1 MLTTKQKVF
10 LRSLAQTEKPMFQIG
25 KDAISDNLI
34 KTVNNYLNK
43 HELVK
48 ISVLKNCEEDLKEVA
63 FDLARL
69 TKSEMVQVIGR
80 QVILYKKAKEPK
92 ILLP

>member
-10 LRSLAQTEKPMFQIG
+10 LRSLAQTEKPLFQIG

-34 KTVNNYLNK
+34 MTVNNAFRT
-43 HELVK
+43 HELIK
-48 ISVLKNCEEDLKEVA
+48 ITVLKNAPEDIKEIA

-69 TKSEMVQVIGR
+69 TRSEMIQVIGR
-80 QVILYKKAKEPK
+80 QIVLYKKAKEPK

>member
-34 KTVNNYLNK
+34 KTVNNAFRT
-43 HELVK
+43 HELIK
-48 ISVLKNCEEDLKEVA
+48 ITVLKNAPEDIKEIA

-69 TKSEMVQVIGR
+69 TKSEMVQIIGR
-80 QVILYKKAKEPK
+80 QIVLYK
-92 ILLP
+92 

>member
-34 KTVNNYLNK
+34 KTVNNAFRT
-43 HELVK
+43 HELIK
-48 ISVLKNCEEDLKEVA
+48 ITVLKNVSDDIREIA

>member
-1 MLTTKQKVF
+1 MLTTKQKAF
-10 LRSLAQTEKPMFQIG
+10 LRSLAQTERAMIQVG

-34 KTVNNYLNK
+34 NNIN
-43 HELVK
+43 ELIKKRELLK
-48 ISVLKNCEEDLKEVA
+48 ISVLKNCPMDIKECA

-69 TKSEMVQVIGR
+69 TNSELVQVIGR
-80 QVILYKKAKEPK
+80 QVIIYKKAKEPK

>member
-10 LRSLAQTEKPMFQIG
+10 LRSLAQTEKPLFQIG

-34 KTVNNYLNK
+34 TTVNNAFRT
-43 HELVK
+43 HELIK
-48 ISVLKNCEEDLKEVA
+48 ITVLKNAPEDIKEIA

-69 TKSEMVQVIGR
+69 TRSEMIQVIGR
-80 QVILYKKAKEPK
+80 QIVLYKKAKEPK

>member
-10 LRSLAQTEKPMFQIG
+10 LRSLAQTEKPLFQIG

-34 KTVNNYLNK
+34 TTVNNAFRT
-43 HELVK
+43 HELIK
-48 ISVLKNCEEDLKEVA
+48 ITVLKNAPEDIKEIA

-69 TKSEMVQVIGR
+69 TKSEMIQVIGR
-80 QVILYKKAKEPK
+80 QIILYKKAKEPK